1 MKKRFLL
8 FAIVLS
14 LAACKPASSDYLT
27 PVEEYLAENI
37 QDAYFGGVIF
47 CAYDLLD
54 AQARAGNADV
64 YVWALCGEYTLEGE
78 TVVMQSGTS
87 VPVALHLQES
97 GRGYVVVG
105 HEMPGDGT
113 DYWPSIQ
120 RIFPPQAIERMCLSD
135 IPCYNERAERLQRE
149 VEQKAEEYYNV
160 EGEPPGRG

>member
-8 FAIVLS
+8 LAIIIS
-14 LAACKPASSDYLT
+14 LAACKPASPAYLT
-27 PVEEYLAENI
+27 PVEAYLAANI
-37 QDAYFGGVIF
+37 TPAYSGGVVF

-54 AQARAGNADV
+54 AQARAGSAEV

-78 TVVMQSGTS
+78 TVVMQSGVS

-97 GRGYVVVG
+97 GGGYVVVG

-135 IPCYNERAERLQRE
+135 SSCYNERAERLQRE
-149 VEQKAEEYYNV
+149 VEQKAEEYYNA